1 MKHTQLRASVAQK
14 VDPVGDRRAAKEAKT
29 VSDAATFGEVA
40 DAYLDRQEKRG
51 ELGKNPKHRQQWRST
66 LASLP
71 ASFRSL
77 PVDQIGPKQVFDAL
91 DPIWADTPETAQR
104 LRGRIA
110 TVLDFARKPDDTRP
124 NPAAWSGW
132 LKTKLGT
139 AKKLGKIDPKSGE
152 RVERGHYAA
161 MPYEALPAF
170 MARLSEIDSVASR
183 ALQFTI
189 LTASRTNEALGAR
202 WDEINFDEAVW
213 TVPPE
218 RMKTGEIH
226 KVPLSD
232 AALAILYA
240 QRERRGNN
248 PHVFPGRP
256 MRSLG
261 ASTMPMMARRLDAEA
276 TVHGFRSSFRV
287 WCSNVAHVE
296 FELAE
301 AALSHRIGSA
311 VSRDYNRTTMLARRR
326 PIMSAW
332 ASFVTGKTNDNVIE
346 LRRTGA

>member
-1 MKHTQLRASVAQK
+1 M
-14 VDPVGDRRAAKEAKT
+14 
-29 VSDAATFGEVA
+29 
-40 DAYLDRQEKRG
+40 
-51 ELGKNPKHRQQWRST
+51 
-66 LASLP
+66 SLP

-77 PVDQIGPKQVFDAL
+77 PFDGIGPQQVFDAL
-91 DPIWADTPETAQR
+91 DERWAKTPETAKR
-104 LRGRIA
+104 LRGRIEA
-110 TVLDFARKPDDTRP
+110 VLDFARKPEDTRP
-124 NPAAWSGW
+124 NPAAFSGW
-132 LKTKLGT
+132 LKVKLGS
-139 AKKLGKIDPKSGE
+139 AKKLGKIDRKTGE

-161 MPYEALPAF
+161 MSHKAVPAF

-183 ALQFTI
+183 ALQFTN

-213 TVPPE
+213 AVPPE
-218 RMKTGEIH
+218 RMKTGEVH

-232 AALAILYA
+232 TALAILHA
-240 QRERRGNN
+240 QRETRGAN

-256 MRSLG
+256 MRPLG
-261 ASTMPMMARRLDAEA
+261 ASTMPMLMRRLDAEA

-301 AALSHRIGSA
+301 LCLSHRIGSK
-311 VSRDYNRTTMLARRR
+311 VSRDYNRTTMLERRR

-332 ASFVTGKTNDNVIE
+332 AQFLTGKTSDNVVPF
-346 LRRTGA
+346 RAASQ